1 MNINVTD
8 DVKMSGKE
16 SKRNVKLYRDDVLE
30 RLIENPTKS
39 VREIAKEMGS
49 YRQKVWRRKRKL
61 EEENVIWGYT
71 AVVDESKINHV
82 LYIVLLKMKPMSKE
96 LAELI
101 MNRITKGEPHKQ
113 NVRLI
118 NVLYVNGEYDW
129 IIMFSAQNHATARKY
144 YDSLRLAYE
153 DYLLE
158 KPVIVDVN
166 FALVREGKTNPEIGK
181 LYEFVPT

>member
-1 MNINVTD
+1 MSVAVTD
-8 DVKMSGKE
+8 GIKMGQKE
-16 SKRNVKLYRDDVLE
+16 SRCNSRWYKNDVLGC
-30 RLIENPTKS
+30 LIEDPARS
-39 VREIAKEMGS
+39 VRKIAKELRS
-49 YRQKVWRRKRKL
+49 YRQKVWREKKRL
-61 EEENVIWGYT
+61 EADNVVWGYT

-101 MNRITKGEPHKQ
+101 MKRIIKGEPYKQ

-129 IIMFSAQNHATARKY
+129 ILMFSAKNHATARRY

-166 FALVREGKTNPEIGK
+166 FSLVREGKTNPEIER
-181 LYEFVPT
+181 LYEFVPM